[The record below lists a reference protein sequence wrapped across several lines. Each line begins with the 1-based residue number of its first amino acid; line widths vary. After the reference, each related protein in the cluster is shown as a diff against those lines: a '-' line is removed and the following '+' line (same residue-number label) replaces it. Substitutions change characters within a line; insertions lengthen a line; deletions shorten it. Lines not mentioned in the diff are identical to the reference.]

1 MHNSACCGAET
12 SIRLHPSAKA
22 CPQPGGRLCGRRCL
36 PSLTVWLLARPH
48 QLLAEGKAAQ
58 RAFHCPR
65 DTERTSVCLSCTTTP
80 HRCGQAAQASLRKGA
95 LTSDPSG
102 GGDQTAGRHGQS
114 LTCGCGSGGSCV
126 GGQSSDTIDE
136 PQVEILPRLH
146 SSSVL
151 WLFQVSE

>member
-1 MHNSACCGAET
+1 MNEMHNSACCGAET

-22 CPQPGGRLCGRRCL
+22 CPQPGGRLCGQRCL

-80 HRCGQAAQASLRKGA
+80 HRCSQAAQASLREDA

-102 GGDQTAGRHGQS
+102 GGDQTAGRHSQT
-114 LTCGCGSGGSCV
+114 LTCGCGSGGSL
-126 GGQSSDTIDE
+126 DE
-136 PQVEILPRLH
+136 LQVEILPRLD

-151 WLFQVSE
+151 WLFRSLSDAS